1 MNTNDPIFKVV
12 QDLRDRGFI
21 HTFNIQDNGI
31 YCPELSKEMAP
42 EDLTIVEQHHIDG
55 PEADAANTHEVFAIE
70 TQDHVRGIMLDTYA
84 QYNAAE
90 FASIFNKL
98 HKSKPGLA

>member
-12 QDLRDRGFI
+12 QDLRDRGFT
-21 HTFNIQDNGI
+21 HTFNIQYSGI
-31 YCPELSKEMAP
+31 YCPELSREIAP

-55 PEADAANTHEVFAIE
+55 EKADSSNTHEVFAVE
-70 TQDHVRGIMLDTYA
+70 TQDHVMGIMLDTYA

-90 FASIFNKL
+90 FASIFNKV
-98 HKSKPGLA
+98 HKSNPGMA